1 MSWIGLSRQTGYA
14 PTKKLPFLFVFLVW
28 FQIIIFLVTLGN
40 KAQSAKA
47 KATWRLKVE
56 NQQASSWQ
64 REIIN
69 SKLMVC
75 MTKKCRRVWVRSV
88 GFSVRSQDTCL
99 SRESR
104 SVAWQV
110 PERRPLLSR
119 RLLHWIFTT
128 WLFLSSTRVCVGHR
142 LWSNALGSRL
152 SICLHLQVK
161 RIDWKDGHQSVRQAI
176 RQAKM
181 RVCVACVWS
190 GAGSQE
196 KEHTATS
203 SKGKITIFASKQ
215 SQSSTLEGHVDLLS
229 GPEKG
234 GNIPHV
240 ASGLR
245 QPQPTRCGV
254 QIGNA
259 KSNIF
264 PFQIK

>member
-1 MSWIGLSRQTGYA
+1 
-14 PTKKLPFLFVFLVW
+14 
-28 FQIIIFLVTLGN
+28 
-40 KAQSAKA
+40 
-47 KATWRLKVE
+47 
-56 NQQASSWQ
+56 
-64 REIIN
+64 
-69 SKLMVC
+69 MVC

-119 RLLHWIFTT
+119 LASLNIYNVTFFI
-128 WLFLSSTRVCVGHR
+128 LNKGVC
-142 LWSNALGSRL
+142 WSPSMVKRARL
-152 SICLHLQVK
+152 SLVYLSTSPSQTN
-161 RIDWKDGHQSVRQAI
+161 RLERRPPVRKTSNTTSQNVC
-176 RQAKM
+176 
-181 RVCVACVWS
+181 VCVACVWS